1 MNKKVLTMAVM
12 AAVCG
17 MAAAPVWAANSGGTV
32 NGDGKFV
39 GDNGAADN
47 RLLIDEDSR
56 QEIISGLG
64 TGNDKV
70 QNNSIEVSA
79 GTISE
84 RIIGGMS
91 EGDGDIDYNSVTIS
105 GGKMS
110 EAVYGAYTEGSGA
123 VTNNKVIISGGMAEM
138 SREPVAGALSRG
150 SGTVAYNSVT
160 ATGGNFYAIFGGGSA
175 EGIAEYNSVTV
186 EGDTIIDGRVA
197 GGLAMEG
204 VARHNSVTISG
215 TAEIKEGVFG
225 GTVDRGGD
233 PADLIDNSVMISGG
247 KIGDV
252 VFGAYTEGS
261 GIVAYNSV
269 TLTDGL
275 INGEVYGGASTKNG
289 IAEYN
294 SVTVSGGTIN
304 MLATGGVSIDN
315 VARYNNVTV
324 TGGTIKGSIYGGMSE
339 INAIE
344 NKVMISGG
352 NIGGDVCGAESK
364 DESSATGNEVIISGT
379 PTFESAY
386 GTNIYGA
393 STFDGEITGNKVT
406 ISGRPV
412 FKFNDPD
419 KNIKIYGGYV
429 DRDGNVTG
437 NSVEIN
443 GDMKFTEAL
452 EIYGGYG
459 GTGAVTGNSVT
470 ISGRPIFAADSV
482 IYGGY
487 SASGGEVS
495 GNILNIKSTGITVSN
510 IKNFDV
516 YNFYLPDTVQAGD
529 VLLTVT
535 GGSSNEQTDLKGSSV
550 NVGITGS
557 APALKSGDNVTLLH
571 NANGILADETTDSI
585 WQNDPGR
592 QPGIRLYNGFAKR

>member
-1 MNKKVLTMAVM
+1 
-12 AAVCG
+12 
-17 MAAAPVWAANSGGTV
+17 
-32 NGDGKFV
+32 
-39 GDNGAADN
+39 
-47 RLLIDEDSR
+47 
-56 QEIISGLG
+56 
-64 TGNDKV
+64 
-70 QNNSIEVSA
+70 
-79 GTISE
+79 
-84 RIIGGMS
+84 
-91 EGDGDIDYNSVTIS
+91 
-105 GGKMS
+105 
-110 EAVYGAYTEGSGA
+110 
-123 VTNNKVIISGGMAEM
+123 
-138 SREPVAGALSRG
+138 
-150 SGTVAYNSVT
+150 
-160 ATGGNFYAIFGGGSA
+160 
-175 EGIAEYNSVTV
+175 
-186 EGDTIIDGRVA
+186 
-197 GGLAMEG
+197 
-204 VARHNSVTISG
+204 
-215 TAEIKEGVFG
+215 
-225 GTVDRGGD
+225 
-233 PADLIDNSVMISGG
+233 
-247 KIGDV
+247 
-252 VFGAYTEGS
+252 
-261 GIVAYNSV
+261 
-269 TLTDGL
+269 
-275 INGEVYGGASTKNG
+275 
-289 IAEYN
+289 
-294 SVTVSGGTIN
+294 

-352 NIGGDVCGAESK
+352 NIGGDVFGAESK
-364 DESSATGNEVIISGT
+364 AESSATGNEVIISGT

-470 ISGRPIFAADSV
+470 ISGRPTFAADSV

-495 GNILNIKSTGITVSN
+495 GNILNIKSTDITVSN

-571 NANGILADETTDSI
+571 NANGILADGTTVYGKM
-585 WQNDPGR
+585 NPGQSAWNTTLQR
-592 QPGIRLYNGFAKR
+592 FWKTVIHW